1 MRPELMPAIE
11 ALEQE
16 LMTLESKANELR
28 SAINTLCRHAGVPT
42 RHAEGIQTAANG
54 MTLSQ
59 IKPDTFYGKRMQ
71 TAAREFMEM
80 RKAAGQGPAKPR
92 DVYEALR
99 DGGFQF
105 ETQDEDTALVSL
117 RNTLRKNSQTF
128 HKLPNGQ
135 YGLRAWYPNAKPA
148 KDDESDSPPSA
159 AKSTGKRAVKRSR
172 KAAKSQKP
180 KPVPEQ
186 KPLQE
191 AAVVAGPPA
200 TVEAKAAARGF
211 VIDLLST
218 GSPLGIKAM
227 VEKAAERHFAV
238 EGKSVGRALQ
248 GALLGLKS
256 QGVAD
261 YQDGAWKLV
270 KQAAEEK
277 PG

>member
-42 RHAEGIQTAANG
+42 RHAEGVQTAANG

-148 KDDESDSPPSA
+148 KDDEGDSPQVA
-159 AKSTGKRAVKRSR
+159 AKSTGKRAVKPSR

-180 KPVPEQ
+180 KLPEQ
-186 KPLQE
+186 KPLPE
-191 AAVVAGPPA
+191 TPAAGGP

-227 VEKAAERHFAV
+227 VEKAAERHFEV

-256 QGVAD
+256 QGIAD
-261 YQDGAWKLV
+261 FQNGAWKLV
-270 KQAAEEK
+270 KQDADEK